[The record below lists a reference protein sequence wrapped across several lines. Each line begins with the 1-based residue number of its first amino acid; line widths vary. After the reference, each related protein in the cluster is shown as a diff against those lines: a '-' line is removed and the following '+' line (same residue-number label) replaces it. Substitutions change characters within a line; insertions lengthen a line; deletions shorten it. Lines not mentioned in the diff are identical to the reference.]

1 MSLARF
7 HADPSLVSVSIRHCQ
22 PDSWVVTVKERG
34 SKKFVR
40 VTDDNPNAAVMRALA
55 CASSIIPGIDL
66 DLQWAYEHPYP
77 EIH

>member
-7 HADPSLVSVSIRHCQ
+7 RADPRLVSVSIRHCQ
-22 PDSWVVTVKERG
+22 PDSWVVTVSDRNSDKSVQLIDE
-34 SKKFVR
+34 
-40 VTDDNPNAAVMRALA
+40 NPVNAVMRALA
-55 CASSIIPGIDL
+55 RANGIIPGVDI